1 VLQRLATPTG
11 GRALFTESVTEL
23 HGAFEELLDELSNQY
38 LLAYPP
44 PELRRDDKWYRI
56 TVDVEGRYDVRA
68 RQGYRASS
76 RK

>member
-1 VLQRLATPTG
+1 MVTSCKGRLTNCSTSC
-11 GRALFTESVTEL
+11 RIS
-23 HGAFEELLDELSNQY
+23 Y
-38 LLAYPP
+38 RLAYPP
-44 PELRRDDKWYRI
+44 SAIRHDDNWHRI